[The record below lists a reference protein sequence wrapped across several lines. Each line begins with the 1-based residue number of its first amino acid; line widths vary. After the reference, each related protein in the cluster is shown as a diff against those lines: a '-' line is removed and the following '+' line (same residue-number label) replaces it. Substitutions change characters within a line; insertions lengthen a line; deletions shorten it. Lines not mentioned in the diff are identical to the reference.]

1 MAEQRFSRAISEC
14 ENYFRQIQNY
24 GKTPRRLAA
33 GRKRRHS
40 AVDDVQEVP
49 DVYVSEQPD
58 LMENGTLQPHQFDGL
73 NWLLQLYRI
82 GLNGILGDEMG
93 VGKTIQTIALFAYL
107 KQHTPRKLKHL
118 VVGPKS
124 VLKNWEREFAYW
136 APSMKVMAMP
146 GIKEERNEI
155 LDNFPKD
162 LDVLITTFEGAR
174 LSSDKL
180 RRINWE
186 YMILDEAHKIKN
198 TESILRQE
206 LNRIPVKRRV
216 LLTGTP
222 I

>member
-1 MAEQRFSRAISEC
+1 
-14 ENYFRQIQNY
+14 
-24 GKTPRRLAA
+24 
-33 GRKRRHS
+33 
-40 AVDDVQEVP
+40 
-49 DVYVSEQPD
+49 
-58 LMENGTLQPHQFDGL
+58 
-73 NWLLQLYRI
+73 
-82 GLNGILGDEMG
+82 
-93 VGKTIQTIALFAYL
+93 
-107 KQHTPRKLKHL
+107 
-118 VVGPKS
+118 
-124 VLKNWEREFAYW
+124 
-136 APSMKVMAMP
+136 MKVMAMP